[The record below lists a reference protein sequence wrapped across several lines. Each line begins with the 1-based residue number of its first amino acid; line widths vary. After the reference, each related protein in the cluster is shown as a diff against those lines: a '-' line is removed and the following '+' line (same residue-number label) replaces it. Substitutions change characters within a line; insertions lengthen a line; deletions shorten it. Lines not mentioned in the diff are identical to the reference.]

1 MLRKEVKKGSPT
13 TVRTTD
19 PTEIPASMRWPK
31 RIQSASLTTGMHC
44 RRTVP
49 IRRAHSTWSC
59 LLTWWAVASLP
70 KFLEALARFAPIMP
84 IGTLNRPLR
93 SYVAMRR
100 IVSTDLSTNY
110 LPLHR
115 TPG

>member
-93 SYVAMRR
+93 CYVAMRW
-100 IVSTDLSTNY
+100 IISTDLSTNY
-110 LPLHR
+110 LQFHR